1 MNKRA
6 QIALLGGLGGLVG
19 AVAVFLPLAIAFS
32 SSEFLAEWA
41 DTKSPVSLTEDA
53 VLIIWALFLGLVFG
67 IPLALVFSVLRRRAF
82 WKDPWRWWRELP
94 ESKRQSLSCFIIG
107 LVWGIPSGLTGVRI
121 GLRPETS
128 PQEIL
133 TASLVG
139 SLIGSIG
146 GFLIAFW
153 SSYGPKHR
161 AIGVSVAI
169 LLSAGLGDCT
179 IVGAIIAG
187 IAMALLWP
195 SSKKRASAEPEA
207 GESGPTSAGGDSAYR
222 RS

>member
-19 AVAVFLPLAIAFS
+19 TVAVFLSLAIAFS
-32 SSEFLAEWA
+32 SGEFLAEWA
-41 DTKSPVSLTEDA
+41 DTKSPISLTEDA

-82 WKDPWRWWRELP
+82 WENPWRWWRELP
-94 ESKRQSLSCFIIG
+94 ESKRQPLSYFIIG
-107 LVWGIPSGLTGVRI
+107 LVWGIPGGLTGVRM
-121 GLRPETS
+121 GFRPETL
-128 PQEIL
+128 PQETL
-133 TASLVG
+133 TAPLVG

-146 GFLIAFW
+146 GSFIAFW
-153 SSYGPKHR
+153 SSYGPKRR
-161 AIGVSVAI
+161 AIGVTIAI
-169 LLSAGLGDCT
+169 LLSAGLADCK

-195 SSKKRASAEPEA
+195 SSKKQVSAEPEA